1 MRCAT
6 EAARKAA
13 ARISAATSANTL
25 ESSVDDSS
33 SAAASSQPA
42 APDAAGARGG
52 DPRANDGSELELIYS
67 GESDSESGSKK
78 NISPPGSPVADPNR
92 ARLTGSGERGAELA
106 EIFGPSDSV
115 DESSSHSETR
125 GGGGDAPMRPQE
137 RSNSRD
143 RVATGVSSHADTSQE
158 SRDREVLRRAPQV
171 ESPWMPSSRDL
182 DGWAGMSTE
191 RDRIPLFDCRRL
203 CPPGSST
210 NTIRAEE
217 EFFTDVFFKHRWY
230 NGNRNRDGNALVQAW
245 NAFIHNIEC
254 IGREAWL
261 KKLDDARIRFEKR
274 NPAGVRYKL
283 HRLSR
288 EAGLPC
294 LSWGDSCPGCLD
306 SSVRAPREAYL
317 PNHPSWRVRISAE
330 MGEGIDLLQSLYS
343 RSGRSFSDG
352 PPSEPAG
359 GSRRTSR
366 RDPVRQP
373 SAGLEA
379 PSCPTKVDSL
389 ASGRGNSSSRR
400 SRRGGSKY
408 APLGSV
414 DHRGSPPSG
423 VVVAGTPDPTR
434 GLGQF
439 DVQEPHRVT
448 YELRDD
454 VAYERT
460 RRRELRDLVTD
471 NYNELSHERSIDR
484 ANVAETQLGN
494 ERSIRSL
501 RDELTAARQDIAQLR
516 EQVAS
521 LVDQTGSIKRDQS
534 KVVSS
539 LERGGLLRVSKRPRT
554 DSTGGDVRRRT

>member
-1 MRCAT
+1 MVNKSMRCAA
-6 EAARKAA
+6 EAAQKAA
-13 ARISAATSANTL
+13 ALDSV
-25 ESSVDDSS
+25 VDDSS
-33 SAAASSQPA
+33 SATASSQPA
-42 APDAAGARGG
+42 APDAAGARGNN
-52 DPRANDGSELELIYS
+52 PRADDGSELELIYS
-67 GESDSESGSKK
+67 GESDGESDSKK
-78 NISPPGSPVADPNR
+78 NTSPPGSPVADPDR

-106 EIFGPSDSV
+106 EIFGPSDSG
-115 DESSSHSETR
+115 DESSSHEDTR
-125 GGGGDAPMRPQE
+125 GGDAPMRPQE

-288 EAGLPC
+288 EAGFSC
-294 LSWGDSCPGCLD
+294 LSWGDPCPGCLD
-306 SSVRAPREAYL
+306 YSARVPRKAYL

-330 MGEGIDLLQSLYS
+330 MGEGIDTLLSLYL

-352 PPSEPAG
+352 PLLNSRVGLVILFDETLYVSHQL
-359 GSRRTSR
+359 GSRLPAVPR
-366 RDPVRQP
+366 RWIALPADEVTRP
-373 SAGLEA
+373 
-379 PSCPTKVDSL
+379 L
-389 ASGRGNSSSRR
+389 A
-400 SRRGGSKY
+400 
-408 APLGSV
+408 AHV
-414 DHRGSPPSG
+414 A
-423 VVVAGTPDPTR
+423 VVQNT
-434 GLGQF
+434 L
-439 DVQEPHRVT
+439 H
-448 YELRDD
+448 
-454 VAYERT
+454 
-460 RRRELRDLVTD
+460 
-471 NYNELSHERSIDR
+471 
-484 ANVAETQLGN
+484 
-494 ERSIRSL
+494 
-501 RDELTAARQDIAQLR
+501 
-516 EQVAS
+516 
-521 LVDQTGSIKRDQS
+521 
-534 KVVSS
+534 
-539 LERGGLLRVSKRPRT
+539 
-554 DSTGGDVRRRT
+554 